1 MKTRQFL
8 CAGPAAAAGW
18 SISAAVPEK
27 YDDLGQEE
35 YRGVI
40 VNERYAARPDLSLSP
55 GRLTGSK
62 FWLARMIYRFA
73 VITPLLWIFGS
84 LVLSFCLLVAA
95 FSL

>member
-18 SISAAVPEK
+18 LTSAAVPEK
-27 YDDLGQEE
+27 YDHLAQEE

-40 VNERYAARPDLSLSP
+40 VNERYAARPNFSP
-55 GRLTGSK
+55 SPSRLTGSK
-62 FWLARMIYRFA
+62 LWSARTIYRFA

-84 LVLSFCLLVAA
+84 LVFSFCLLIAA